1 MMRYDLTI
9 SRCSLLLTDEV
20 VGVSGVELWCV
31 GNGLERLKEHGKPS
45 QLVRS
50 ATVKHHWSTAEQTAR
65 VVRSLRY
72 LHTPRYL

>member
-50 ATVKHHWSTAEQTAR
+50 ATVKHH
-65 VVRSLRY
+65 
-72 LHTPRYL
+72 